1 MSGNNGRSLRMAGER
16 VDALGKAVGG
26 QDRRLKVRFGVDI
39 GTMQGILGDRLMD
52 SPTFPRPSWE
62 DGHYHAQVEFV
73 VQPVQDGML
82 LHVVN
87 TTLSAGPLHVM
98 VGTAVPEPLKSN
110 IEKHAADAA
119 QQQIEREVERFV
131 QRQAKSIW
139 KH

>member
-1 MSGNNGRSLRMAGER
+1 MSGKNGRSLRMAGER
-16 VDALGKAVGG
+16 ADALGQATGR
-26 QDRRLKVRFGVDI
+26 QDKRLRVQFGVDL
-39 GTMQGILGDRLMD
+39 GAMQGILGDRLMD

-62 DGHYHAQVEFV
+62 DGHYHATVEFV

-82 LHVVN
+82 LHVLN

-98 VGTAVPEPLKSN
+98 VGADVPEPLKSN

-119 QQQIEREVERFV
+119 QQQVERAVERFV
-131 QRQAKSIW
+131 RRQAKAIW